1 MKTKKILIAG
11 AGGFVGQALKA
22 YLSAKGYD
30 VVSLSRTRRHGEIF
44 LDIENEYI
52 NPADISDSFAIISLA
67 GENIFTRWNTSRKQQ
82 ILDSRVKSA
91 RAISKAIS
99 LAKNPPKVFL
109 CASALGYYGTKTTDV
124 VKEFSPNG
132 EGFLAKVCAAW
143 EDASRA
149 FPNDFT
155 KIVNA
160 RFGVV
165 LDNSGGFLQI
175 VRKFLSVGVCPIFG
189 LGADEMSWI
198 SLADLCRGIE
208 WAIKR
213 DDIEGAVNFCEP
225 NFCTYSDFA
234 DAVGLLTK
242 FSVSIKIPQWIIKI
256 LLGELSD
263 ELIFSNIKAMP
274 NKLLQTGF
282 RFNTPN
288 IFSLIK
294 TEKSRQ

>member
-11 AGGFVGQALKA
+11 AGGFVGQALKT
-22 YLSAKGYD
+22 YLSTKGYD
-30 VVSLSRTRRHGEIF
+30 VVPLSRTHKQGEIF
-44 LDIENEYI
+44 FDVENEYI
-52 NPADISDSFAIISLA
+52 NPDDISDSYAIISLS
-67 GENIFTRWNTSRKQQ
+67 GENIFARWKASKKQQ

-132 EGFLAKVCAAW
+132 DGFLAKVSASW

-149 FPNDFT
+149 FPTTST

-175 VRKFLSVGVCPIFG
+175 VRKFLSIGVCPIFG
-189 LGADEMSWI
+189 LGADEISWI
-198 SLADLCRGIE
+198 SLVDLCRALE
-208 WAIKR
+208 WAIER
-213 DDIEGAVNFCEP
+213 DDIEGAVNVCEP
-225 NFCTYSDFA
+225 NFYTYSDFA

-242 FSVSIKIPQWIIKI
+242 FSVPVKIPQWIIKI

-263 ELIFSNIKAMP
+263 ELIFSNIRATP

-282 RFNTPN
+282 YFQTPD
-288 IFSLIK
+288 IFSFIK
-294 TEKSRQ
+294 TC